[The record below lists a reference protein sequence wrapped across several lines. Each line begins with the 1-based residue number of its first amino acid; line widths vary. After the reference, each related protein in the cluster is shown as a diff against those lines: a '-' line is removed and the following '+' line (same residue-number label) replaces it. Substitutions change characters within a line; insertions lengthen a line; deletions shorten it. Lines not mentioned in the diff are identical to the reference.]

1 MTSSSGA
8 SADARTGKWVLLG
21 LCSMANFLVYFHRVT
36 PAVMVNELMAEF
48 GGTAALIGVLSS
60 TYFYAYTAMQI
71 PVGYM
76 TDRLPLRLLIGL
88 GTILAGISSVLFG
101 VAGSM
106 GAALVARTLTGL
118 GVSAVLIPS
127 YKILSVAFGDR
138 FMMANGIL
146 MAAGAA
152 GALGA
157 SSPLAM
163 LIEAYGWRSTFY
175 IIAVASFVVGAL
187 CLAFIRGPWD
197 GRNEASRRAD
207 RAEVGKGGGAL
218 GHLRHALLPGTVTFF
233 KYGPMVAFQGLWGV
247 PFLMASYSMTKV
259 AASQVLFLLSVSTI
273 AGGLLLGPLTSLAKL
288 GQGTLLKASSLL
300 FMLCWIPMVLRP
312 SAQALSGIY
321 ASMAVMGAADIIVLI
336 SINNYIRRTTTEQV
350 RGTVL
355 GMTNMMTL
363 LGGAIYQPVMGL
375 FVNGGASGYTSAFL
389 LCLAGA
395 AISLTAALFLSRKL
409 R

>member
-1 MTSSSGA
+1 MSSSSGI
-8 SADARTGKWVLLG
+8 SGSARTDKWVVLG

-36 PAVMVNELMAEF
+36 PAVMVNELMLEF
-48 GGTAALIGVLSS
+48 EGTAALIGVLSS

-76 TDRLPLRLLIGL
+76 TDRFPLRLLIGL
-88 GTILAGISSVLFG
+88 GTVLAGISSILFG
-101 VAGSM
+101 VAGNM
-106 GAALVARTLTGL
+106 GTALVARTVTGL

-127 YKILSVAFGDR
+127 YKILSVAFGER
-138 FMMANGIL
+138 FVMANGIL

-163 LIEAYGWRSTFY
+163 LIDAYGWRFTFY
-175 IIAVASFVVGAL
+175 IIATASFLVGAL
-187 CLAFIRGPWD
+187 CLAFIKGPWD

-207 RAEVGKGGGAL
+207 MAEVGKGGSAL

-233 KYGPMVAFQGLWGV
+233 KYGPLVAFQGLWGV

-273 AGGLLLGPLTSLAKL
+273 AGGLLVGPLVSLARV

-300 FMLCWIPMVLRP
+300 LLICWVPMVLKP
-312 SAQALSGIY
+312 SALALSGIY
-321 ASMAVMGAADIIVLI
+321 SSMAVMGAADIIVLI

-375 FVNGGASGYTSAFL
+375 FVNGAASGYIAAFL
-389 LCLAGA
+389 LCIAGA
-395 AISLTAALFLSRKL
+395 AISLAAAIVLSKKL
-409 R
+409 S

>member
-1 MTSSSGA
+1 MPPSTGLFRGA
-8 SADARTGKWVLLG
+8 KTNKWIVLG
-21 LCSMANFLVYFHRVT
+21 LCCLANFLVYFHRVT

-48 GGTAALIGVLSS
+48 GGTAALIGVFSS

-88 GTILAGISSVLFG
+88 GTIMAGISSIIFG

-106 GAALVARTLTGL
+106 STALAARTMTGL

-127 YKILSVAFGDR
+127 YKILSVAFGER

-163 LIEAYGWRSTFY
+163 LIDAFGWRSAFY
-175 IIAVASFVVGAL
+175 IIAAASFLVGFL
-187 CLAFIRGPWD
+187 CLAFIKGPWD

-207 RAEVGKGGGAL
+207 KGEVGKGGSAL
-218 GHLRHALLPGTVTFF
+218 GHLKHALLPGTVTFF
-233 KYGPMVAFQGLWGV
+233 KYGPLVAFQGLWGV
-247 PFLMASYSMTKV
+247 PFLMASYSMSKV
-259 AASQVLFLLSVSTI
+259 SASQVLFLLSVSTI
-273 AGGLLLGPLTSLAKL
+273 AGGLLVGPLTSMAKV
-288 GQGTLLKASSLL
+288 GKGTLLKASSAMFL
-300 FMLCWIPMVLRP
+300 LCWIPMVLRP

-321 ASMAVMGAADIIVLI
+321 ASMALMGAADIIVLI

-375 FVNGGASGYTSAFL
+375 FVDGAAAGYTSAFL
-389 LCLAGA
+389 LCIAGA
-395 AISLTAALFLSRKL
+395 AISLTAAIFLSRKL
-409 R
+409 A

>member
-1 MTSSSGA
+1 MSSSAGL
-8 SADARTGKWVLLG
+8 SGNVRTNKWVVLG

-48 GGTAALIGVLSS
+48 GGTAALIGILSS

-88 GTILAGISSVLFG
+88 GTMLAGISSILFG
-101 VAGSM
+101 VAGNM
-106 GAALVARTLTGL
+106 VTALIARTITGL

-127 YKILSVAFGDR
+127 YKILSVAFGER

-157 SSPLAM
+157 SSPLAILM
-163 LIEAYGWRSTFY
+163 DAYGWRTTFY
-175 IIAVASFVVGAL
+175 IIAAASFLAGSL
-187 CLAFIRGPWD
+187 CLAFIKGPWD
-197 GRNEASRRAD
+197 SRNAASRRTD
-207 RAEVGKGGGAL
+207 KGEGGSAI
-218 GHLRHALLPGTVTFF
+218 GHLKHALLPGTVTFF

-247 PFLMASYSMTKV
+247 PFLMASYSMAKV
-259 AASQVLFLLSVSTI
+259 TASQVLFLLSISTI
-273 AGGLLLGPLTSLAKL
+273 AGGLLVGPLMSLARV

-300 FMLCWIPMVLRP
+300 IIFCWIPMVLKP
-312 SAQALSGIY
+312 SAQVLSVIY

-375 FVNGGASGYTSAFL
+375 FINGAASGYISAFL
-389 LCLAGA
+389 LCLAGSV
-395 AISLTAALFLSRKL
+395 ISFTAALFLSKKL

>member
-1 MTSSSGA
+1 MSPTTGHLGGA
-8 SADARTGKWVLLG
+8 KTNKWVLLG
-21 LCSMANFLVYFHRVT
+21 LCSLANFLVYFHRVT

-88 GTILAGISSVLFG
+88 GTMLAGISSILFG
-101 VAGSM
+101 VAGNM
-106 GAALVARTLTGL
+106 GTALAARTITGL

-127 YKILSVAFGDR
+127 YKILSVAFGER

-163 LIEAYGWRSTFY
+163 LIDAYGWRSTFY
-175 IIAVASFVVGAL
+175 IIAAASFLVGFL
-187 CLAFIRGPWD
+187 CLAFIKGPWD
-197 GRNEASRRAD
+197 ARNEASRRAD
-207 RAEVGKGGGAL
+207 KGEVGKGGGAL

-233 KYGPMVAFQGLWGV
+233 KYGPLVAFQGLWGV

-259 AASQVLFLLSVSTI
+259 SASQVLFLLSVSTI
-273 AGGLLLGPLTSLAKL
+273 TGGLLVGPLTSVAKV
-288 GQGTLLKASSLL
+288 GQGTLLKASSAL
-300 FMLCWIPMVLRP
+300 FLLCWIPMVLKP
-312 SAQALSGIY
+312 SAQVLSGIY

-375 FVNGGASGYTSAFL
+375 FVNGAASGYTSAFM
-389 LCLAGA
+389 LCIAGA
-395 AISLTAALFLSRKL
+395 AISLTAAIFLSRKL
-409 R
+409 S

>member
-1 MTSSSGA
+1 MTN
-8 SADARTGKWVLLG
+8 KWVVLG
-21 LCSMANFLVYFHRVT
+21 LCSLANFLVYFHRVT

-48 GGTAALIGVLSS
+48 GGTAALIGILSS

-88 GTILAGISSVLFG
+88 GTVLAGISSILFG
-101 VAGSM
+101 VAGNM
-106 GAALVARTLTGL
+106 GTALLARTVTGL

-127 YKILSVAFGDR
+127 YKILSVAFGEK

-152 GALGA
+152 GTLGA

-163 LIEAYGWRSTFY
+163 LIDAYGWRSTFY
-175 IIAVASFVVGAL
+175 MIAGASFLVGAL
-187 CLAFIRGPWD
+187 CLALIKGPWD

-207 RAEVGKGGGAL
+207 RGEVGKDDDAL

-233 KYGPMVAFQGLWGV
+233 KYGPFVAYQGLWGV

-259 AASQVLFLLSVSTI
+259 AASRVIFLLSLSTI
-273 AGGLLLGPLTSLAKL
+273 AGGLLLGPLISMAKL
-288 GQGTLLKASSLL
+288 GQGSLLKASSAL
-300 FMLCWIPMVLRP
+300 FLICWVPMVLAP
-312 SAQALSGIY
+312 SASALGGIY
-321 ASMAVMGAADIIVLI
+321 VSMAVMGAADIIVLI

-363 LGGAIYQPVMGL
+363 LGGAVYQPVMGL
-375 FVNGGASGYTSAFL
+375 FVNGAASGYTYAFL
-389 LCLAGA
+389 LCIAGA
-395 AISLTAALFLSRKL
+395 AISLTAAMFLSKKL
-409 R
+409 S

>member
-1 MTSSSGA
+1 
-8 SADARTGKWVLLG
+8 
-21 LCSMANFLVYFHRVT
+21 MANFLVYFHRVT

-48 GGTAALIGVLSS
+48 GGTAALIGILSS

-88 GTILAGISSVLFG
+88 GTMLAGISSVLFG
-101 VAGSM
+101 VAGNM
-106 GAALVARTLTGL
+106 GTALIARTITGL

-157 SSPLAM
+157 SSPLAILM
-163 LIEAYGWRSTFY
+163 DAYGWRATFY
-175 IIAVASFVVGAL
+175 IIAAASFLAGSL
-187 CLAFIRGPWD
+187 CLAFIKGPWD
-197 GRNEASRRAD
+197 SRNEASRRAD
-207 RAEVGKGGGAL
+207 KGEVGKGGSAI
-218 GHLRHALLPGTVTFF
+218 GHLKHALLPGTVTFF

-247 PFLMASYSMTKV
+247 PFLMASYSMPKV
-259 AASQVLFLLSVSTI
+259 TASQVLFLLSISTI
-273 AGGLLLGPLTSLAKL
+273 AGGLLIGPLMSLARV

-300 FMLCWIPMVLRP
+300 IVFCWIPMVLKP
-312 SAQALSGIY
+312 SAEVLNGIY

-375 FVNGGASGYTSAFL
+375 FVNGAASGYISAFL
-389 LCLAGA
+389 LCLAGSV
-395 AISLTAALFLSRKL
+395 ISFTAALFLSKKL
-409 R
+409 H

>member
-1 MTSSSGA
+1 MPSSSKL
-8 SADARTGKWVLLG
+8 TGHAATNRWVVLG

-48 GGTAALIGVLSS
+48 GGTAALIGILSS
-60 TYFYAYTAMQI
+60 TYFYAYTAMQV

-88 GTILAGISSVLFG
+88 GTVLAGMSSILFG

-106 GAALVARTLTGL
+106 GTALIARTVTGL

-127 YKILSVAFGDR
+127 YKILSVAFGER

-163 LIEAYGWRSTFY
+163 LIDAYGWRSTFY
-175 IIAVASFVVGAL
+175 IIAGASFLVGAL
-187 CLAFIRGPWD
+187 CLAFIKGPWD
-197 GRNEASRRAD
+197 GRNAASRRAD
-207 RAEVGKGGGAL
+207 RGEVGKGGGAL

-233 KYGPMVAFQGLWGV
+233 KYGPLVAYQGLWGV

-273 AGGLLLGPLTSLAKL
+273 AGGLLVGPLMSLAKV
-288 GQGTLLKASSLL
+288 GQGTLLKVSSAL
-300 FMLCWIPMVLRP
+300 FLFCWVPMVLTP
-312 SAQALSGIY
+312 SPSVLKGIY

-375 FVNGGASGYTSAFL
+375 FVNGASSGYISAFL
-389 LCLAGA
+389 LCIAGA
-395 AISLTAALFLSRKL
+395 AISLTAAMLLSRKL
-409 R
+409 S